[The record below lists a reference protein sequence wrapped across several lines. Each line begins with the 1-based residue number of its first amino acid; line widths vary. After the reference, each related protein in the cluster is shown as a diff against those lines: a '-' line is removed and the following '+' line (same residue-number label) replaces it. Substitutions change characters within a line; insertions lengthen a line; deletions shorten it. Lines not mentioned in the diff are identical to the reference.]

1 MRSKAASGVRI
12 PASPPFASVA
22 QLDRVLGYEPSGQRF
37 ESFRVR
43 HLLSSN
49 FSFYQK
55 QLTLYLVIFLD
66 HQWFLINNFLVRL

>member
-1 MRSKAASGVRI
+1 
-12 PASPPFASVA
+12 
-22 QLDRVLGYEPSGQRF
+22 
-37 ESFRVR
+37 VR

-66 HQWFLINNFLVRL
+66 HQWFLTNNFRVCL